1 MNTAPKDMAPH
12 HPPAQNPGGAAPN
25 ERQQMVDA
33 LRGFALLGILVVN
46 IASFASTY
54 YGLGVPDPMAVS
66 LADRFASFLRAF
78 VFETKFYLLFSFL
91 FGYSFTLQMRSAER
105 DGKAFVPRMVRRHV
119 GLWVIGV
126 VHAVLLYYGD
136 ILTTYAVLGAVL
148 LMLRR
153 RGDVFL
159 ACAGIALVLLTSLL
173 WAAVGQMYTHM
184 DMLMATQAAYA
195 EAAAALAAYRATPA
209 MVVVQHLRDLSQTWW
224 ITGLVQAPEALA
236 MFFAGFIAG
245 KRGLLAHVEAH
256 RTLLWRMFWWGL
268 AVGLPGALAYAWPTL
283 RLNDPVRDIQGLAV
297 TLLTA
302 PFLAAAYAAGML
314 LVFQSGRG
322 GRVLVQLLAPAG
334 RMALSNYLLQS
345 LVCAWIFLAYGLR
358 WIGTVGPLAT
368 FAVAFAIFAGNL
380 ALSRWWMHRFAYG
393 PAEWLLRAFT
403 NLHRPPLRRSRH
415 SDQRDSSAES

>member
-1 MNTAPKDMAPH
+1 MTSTPKDMAPRN
-12 HPPAQNPGGAAPN
+12 PSAQNPGSASN

-54 YGLGVPDPMAVS
+54 YGVGIPDPMGVS
-66 LADRFASFLRAF
+66 LADRCASFVRAF
-78 VFETKFYLLFSFL
+78 VFENKFYLLFSFL
-91 FGYSFTLQMRSAER
+91 FGYSFTLQMRAAER
-105 DGKAFVPRMVRRHV
+105 EGNAFAPRMARRLV

-126 VHAVLLYYGD
+126 VHAALLYYGD

-148 LMLRR
+148 LVLRR
-153 RGDVFL
+153 RGDVFM
-159 ACAGIALVLLTSLL
+159 ACAAIALVLLTSLL
-173 WAAVGQMYTHM
+173 WAAVGQMYTHA

-195 EAAAALAAYRATPA
+195 EADAALAAYRATPA
-209 MVVVQHLRDLSQTWW
+209 MVVVQHLRDISQTWW

-245 KRGLLAHVEAH
+245 RRGLLAHVEVH
-256 RTLLWRMFWWGL
+256 RTLLRRVLLWGL
-268 AVGLPGALAYAWPTL
+268 AIGLPGALAYALPTL
-283 RLNDPVRDIQGLAV
+283 RLNDAVRDIQGLAI

-302 PFLAAAYAAGML
+302 PFLSAAYAAGML
-314 LVFQSGRG
+314 LVFQSAR

-345 LVCAWIFLAYGLR
+345 LACAWIFLAYGLR
-358 WIGTVGPLAT
+358 WIGTIGPLAT
-368 FAVAFAIFAGNL
+368 FAVAFAIFAGNVV
-380 ALSRWWMHRFAYG
+380 LSRWWMRRFAYG

-403 NLHRPPLRRSRH
+403 KLQRPPLRRRH
-415 SDQRDSSAES
+415 ADQCGGAAS